1 MAKSDASP
9 AAVPARRSS
18 KKSLKDRVSEAVAPA
33 RKAAANARSKL
44 REIRGRRMVEGA
56 EVVGGGIVG
65 GAMSAYGT
73 DIKLEIEEGKPELE
87 IPLAL
92 PVGAAAIAAGVA
104 MGQDD
109 LQAGGA
115 GLMAY
120 GAGAVVKQL
129 LERQ

>member
-1 MAKSDASP
+1 MAKKTSI
-9 AAVPARRSS
+9 
-18 KKSLKDRVSEAVAPA
+18 KDKIAEATAPA
-33 RKAAANARSKL
+33 RKAAATARRKL
-44 REIRGRRMVEGA
+44 GEIRGRRMIEGA

-65 GAMSAYGT
+65 GAMSGMGT
-73 DIKLEIEEGKPELE
+73 DIELELEEGKPKLE

-120 GAGAVVKQL
+120 GAGVVVKQL
-129 LERQ
+129 LAS